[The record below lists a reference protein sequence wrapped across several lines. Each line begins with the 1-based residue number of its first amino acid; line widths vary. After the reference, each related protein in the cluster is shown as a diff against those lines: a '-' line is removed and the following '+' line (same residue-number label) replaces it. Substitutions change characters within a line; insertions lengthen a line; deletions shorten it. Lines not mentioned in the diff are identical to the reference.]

1 MPSKNPAQRLRDILD
16 NIHLLEGFTS
26 GFAYAGF
33 ESDRKTAYAVVRA
46 LEIIS
51 EAVRRLPVEL
61 KERHPD
67 IDWLAIAAAGNVYR
81 HEHEGV
87 DEALIWHTAER
98 YSGTAQHGRDGVGT
112 ANAR

>member
-51 EAVRRLPVEL
+51 EAVRRLPDEL
-61 KERHPD
+61 KERNPD
-67 IDWLAIAAAGNVYR
+67 VDTADARVRPIERGR
-81 HEHEGV
+81 GV
-87 DEALIWHTAER
+87 
-98 YSGTAQHGRDGVGT
+98 SGLGCPSR
-112 ANAR
+112 